1 MYFKF
6 SGWLALVAALKLT
19 DRLHGM
25 LLYAPA
31 LNYVYPYYQKHL
43 QTLPRD
49 IRERIEKGSS
59 HFNRHT
65 FGSAILKKDFA
76 EDSRQH
82 EIDLSKQVPI
92 NCAVRIMHGLQ
103 DLEVPYQQSLTLC
116 QALASNDVDMIFR
129 KNGPHQL
136 DQPVDVEIFLNT
148 LDRMLKDHPIR
159 A

>member
-1 MYFKF
+1 MPPTHF
-6 SGWLALVAALKLT
+6 LT
-19 DRLHGM
+19 K
-25 LLYAPA
+25 PSKTEK
-31 LNYVYPYYQKHL
+31 QKKN
-43 QTLPRD
+43 R
-49 IRERIEKGSS
+49 
-59 HFNRHT
+59 FNRSIT
-65 FGSAILKKDFA
+65 LF
-76 EDSRQH
+76 
-82 EIDLSKQVPI
+82 
-92 NCAVRIMHGLQ
+92 Q

>member
-1 MYFKF
+1 MNF
-6 SGWLALVAALKLT
+6 SF
-19 DRLHGM
+19 
-25 LLYAPA
+25 
-31 LNYVYPYYQKHL
+31 
-43 QTLPRD
+43 PR
-49 IRERIEKGSS
+49 
-59 HFNRHT
+59 
-65 FGSAILKKDFA
+65 ILK
-76 EDSRQH
+76 
-82 EIDLSKQVPI
+82 
-92 NCAVRIMHGLQ
+92 NRIRLLTNPSLFQ